1 MLQTL
6 ALLHLPLTI
15 SSLSLYGQE
24 MESNEILPPFTRR
37 RAVRN
42 CLKILKAIE
51 HHIWN
56 FN

>member
-37 RAVRN
+37 RAVGS
-42 CLKILKAIE
+42 CLKMLKAIE